1 MWLQISRD
9 TREQAL
15 SHHTLLDVII
25 DEDSNCAVYARET
38 QAVATGKAYISS

>member
-9 TREQAL
+9 TREQAP

-25 DEDSNCAVYARET
+25 DENTNCAVYAGET
-38 QAVATGKAYISS
+38 QAVVTGKAYISS

>member
-15 SHHTLLDVII
+15 SHRTLLDVII
-25 DEDSNCAVYARET
+25 DENSNCAVYAGET